1 MAKRLTPDEKLAKLE
16 TERAALLGM
25 RESSTK
31 KSVAEVIPLLR
42 AIANSPV
49 ESLRPIRD
57 ECKGMAARLE
67 GWVGR

>member
-1 MAKRLTPDEKLAKLE
+1 MAKRLTPDEKLAKLDA
-16 TERAALLGM
+16 ERVALLGM
-25 RESSTK
+25 RENSTK

-49 ESLRPIRD
+49 ESLGPIRD

-67 GWVGR
+67 SWVSK